1 MQCRRA
7 SYNFIR
13 GTIVLDMLWKKV
25 PKQAPSKEQEFG
37 PCEQSCVSF
46 ETTQNPQCLV
56 VYKGRYLTLV

>member
-1 MQCRRA
+1 
-7 SYNFIR
+7 
-13 GTIVLDMLWKKV
+13 VLDMLWKKV